1 MRNSLYLLNSIKSV
15 FELQPD
21 FDRIN
26 LTLAVLSSRKID
38 NGSCLKYHNQY
49 YLPVDSRRLAVHH
62 RKGTTV
68 MVIKAFDGALYSCIN
83 EEVYALEVLPDHKPS
98 SKAFDLADLPKKP
111 QKRYIPPMSHPWK
124 QDLFDRYMKKL
135 KHCKK
140 IA

>member
-1 MRNSLYLLNSIKSV
+1 
-15 FELQPD
+15 
-21 FDRIN
+21 
-26 LTLAVLSSRKID
+26 VLSSRKID

-68 MVIKAFDGALYSCIN
+68 MVIKAFD
-83 EEVYALEVLPDHKPS
+83 
-98 SKAFDLADLPKKP
+98 LADLPKNP
-111 QKRYIPPMSHPWK
+111 QKRYVPPMSHPWK
-124 QDLFDRYMKKL
+124 QDSFDRYMKKL